1 MTQNGTSQ
9 VEGIILEL
17 LELIQKLSAFSS
29 FTPSPEL
36 DDVLGQISHI
46 CHQSN
51 VSVSQEDEILNDPRI
66 TESIHTL
73 RTLWGQAAGALEDS
87 WAEKILASKDSDD
100 AKSLLAKYPRI
111 QNYKTTIPI
120 ELGVISIVLQRFPS
134 KVAMLGSGPLPL
146 TSLSIKDY
154 AIEKNYPLDI
164 LNVDIVPERIAA
176 STQIFKLLGPQ
187 YDTISHH
194 VSDASGSSLPDLTDS
209 DVVYLASLIGVTN
222 EEKVDVLANVAR
234 RMSKDSV
241 IVIRSSSGL
250 SRLLWPNLE
259 VKDFAR
265 ISDLVE
271 PSLAAQPLSGPTKH
285 SVVVLR
291 VVG

>member
-1 MTQNGTSQ
+1 
-9 VEGIILEL
+9 
-17 LELIQKLSAFSS
+17 
-29 FTPSPEL
+29 
-36 DDVLGQISHI
+36 
-46 CHQSN
+46 
-51 VSVSQEDEILNDPRI
+51 
-66 TESIHTL
+66 
-73 RTLWGQAAGALEDS
+73 
-87 WAEKILASKDSDD
+87 
-100 AKSLLAKYPRI
+100 
-111 QNYKTTIPI
+111 
-120 ELGVISIVLQRFPS
+120 
-134 KVAMLGSGPLPL
+134 MLGSGPLPL

-176 STQIFKLLGPQ
+176 STQIFKLLGGQ

-250 SRLLWPNLE
+250 SRLLWPVSLLSFPPSQGE
-259 VKDFAR
+259 ELVKRRD
-265 ISDLVE
+265 
-271 PSLAAQPLSGPTKH
+271 
-285 SVVVLR
+285 
-291 VVG
+291 